1 MASGSSPGAPRAS
14 HASPQAVTHSHPLS
28 QESGANVYNNI
39 CQLTSA
45 QKAQEAPQP
54 ACGSN
59 PVLVS
64 AFADR
69 KQAFGVKTS
78 SSVLFR
84 RLPEHPQGRGSAATG
99 PFWDRTRWC
108 KLTAQLELPRPEAPR
123 GEQSWVPGW
132 QELLGAAQTRAQLPW
147 PALVPALLRAPSRS
161 DRQLLR
167 PVTCSLLPRASSVRW
182 RPRCLGT
189 LSGAGGETA

>member
-1 MASGSSPGAPRAS
+1 MAGPRPAQCAMASGSSPGAPRAP
-14 HASPQAVTHSHPLS
+14 HASSQAVTHSHPLS
-28 QESGANVYNNI
+28 RESGANIYNNI

-45 QKAQEAPQP
+45 QKAQGAPQP
-54 ACGSN
+54 ACSSH

-84 RLPEHPQGRGSAATG
+84 RLPEHPQGRGSAVTG

-108 KLTAQLELPRPEAPR
+108 KLTAQLGLPRPEAPR
-123 GEQSWVPGW
+123 REQSWVPGW
-132 QELLGAAQTRAQLPW
+132 QEQLRRCSDPRSAPAAGTC
-147 PALVPALLRAPSRS
+147 PSPS
-161 DRQLLR
+161 
-167 PVTCSLLPRASSVRW
+167 
-182 RPRCLGT
+182 
-189 LSGAGGETA
+189 